1 MGDRLVRAEK
11 DWIPVE
17 STKLLRSGPIHT
29 CNISLTRNA
38 TYTLSSGFYIVY
50 VIISFDST
58 QKRNNC
64 RVMVDIMATTADY
77 QEPEDYEDGELP
89 EDGEICDDD
98 EEPKRGDSG
107 PGQSSPS
114 QSAIAQSTSGASPNS
129 TKSNRFSRD
138 AEENKASTWASKVAA
153 AGEKVGDVFGYGS
166 EDKDYRF
173 EDEPSGDFDYR
184 QGGGHVGRRRRHSP
198 AHEDE
203 WESRAPKRPYG
214 GRGFRGFRPKP
225 RWATEHQ
232 ICKFF
237 REGYCRDGDNC
248 AYSHQA
254 EDSLRRPEL
263 CKFYQQ
269 GFCKKGLTCLLLHGE
284 FPCKAFHKGECNRD
298 PCHFSHVPLTDYTR
312 PLFERMCQEDEMY
325 TNRGLGNH
333 LAPPM
338 KRRVLLPQGPG
349 GAQQL
354 IPPPT
359 TTAAAIHAAV
369 PQQPTNG
376 GTLAPPSVVVPTL
389 GSVGPT
395 PPPFPAMPPRLPYY
409 APVTVSSP
417 RFEDKVPATPSV
429 AATTPVT
436 STAVPSAQ
444 FNISQML
451 AQIAGDPMMDD
462 ESPASPPMCSGAGEG
477 SMVRQIPE
485 GNVVAWKLLKVD
497 APPAYSG
504 INPGLSVTSQ
514 DPRMNRVISSQ
525 FDAVSSL
532 IAASPQA
539 GADPVGRTDMKFRP
553 EERRPSDDR
562 PRASSWM
569 PQMA

>member
-1 MGDRLVRAEK
+1 
-11 DWIPVE
+11 
-17 STKLLRSGPIHT
+17 
-29 CNISLTRNA
+29 
-38 TYTLSSGFYIVY
+38 
-50 VIISFDST
+50 
-58 QKRNNC
+58 
-64 RVMVDIMATTADY
+64 MVDLMATSTGYD
-77 QEPEDYEDGELP
+77 EPENFEDGELP

-98 EEPKRGDSG
+98 DEPMRGTTEPS
-107 PGQSSPS
+107 QSSPS
-114 QSAIAQSTSGASPNS
+114 QNVPIIDQSAVSGTSPSS
-129 TKSNRFSRD
+129 TKASRTPRETMGM
-138 AEENKASTWASKVAA
+138 AEDGVKPSPSTWASKLAA
-153 AGEKVGDVFGYGS
+153 AGEKIGDVFGYGA

-198 AHEDE
+198 SQDE
-203 WESRAPKRPYG
+203 WDPRAPKRPYG

-284 FPCKAFHKGECNRD
+284 FPCKAFHKGECSRD

-325 TNRGLGNH
+325 ASRGLGNH
-333 LAPPM
+333 HMAPM
-338 KRRVLLPQGPG
+338 KRRVLLPQGPAG
-349 GAQQL
+349 PQQVV
-354 IPPPT
+354 PPPT
-359 TTAAAIHAAV
+359 STAPAIHAAI

-376 GTLAPPSVVVPTL
+376 GPLAPPSVVVPTL
-389 GSVGPT
+389 GGAVGPT

-409 APVTVSSP
+409 APAAVSSP
-417 RFEDKVPATPSV
+417 RFDDKGPAVPTTAPMT
-429 AATTPVT
+429 AAQPAVN
-436 STAVPSAQ
+436 AVPSAQ

-451 AQIAGDPMMDD
+451 AQIAGDPIVDE
-462 ESPASPPMCSGAGEG
+462 ESPASPPMCSGAGDG
-477 SMVRQIPE
+477 AMVRQIPE
-485 GNVVAWKLLKVD
+485 GNVVAWRLIAVE

-532 IAASPQA
+532 IAATPQA
-539 GADPVGRTDMKFRP
+539 TADSPASRTDVRFRS
-553 EERRPSDDR
+553 EERRSSDDR

>member
-1 MGDRLVRAEK
+1 
-11 DWIPVE
+11 
-17 STKLLRSGPIHT
+17 
-29 CNISLTRNA
+29 
-38 TYTLSSGFYIVY
+38 
-50 VIISFDST
+50 
-58 QKRNNC
+58 
-64 RVMVDIMATTADY
+64 MVDLMAATSDF
-77 QEPEDYEDGELP
+77 QETEDFEDGELP

-98 EEPKRGDSG
+98 EEPLRASAGASH
-107 PGQSSPS
+107 SSPS
-114 QSAIAQSTSGASPNS
+114 HNDGVAAQSSSAGTSPSSVKPRGSKQITGLSLKDES
-129 TKSNRFSRD
+129 TRSSL
-138 AEENKASTWASKVAA
+138 STWTSKVAA
-153 AGEKVGDVFGYGS
+153 AGEKVGDVFGYGT

-173 EDEPSGDFDYR
+173 EEEATGDFDYR
-184 QGGGHVGRRRRHSP
+184 QGSGHVGRRRRHSP
-198 AHEDE
+198 PHDDE
-203 WESRAPKRPYG
+203 WESRGSKRPYG

-284 FPCKAFHKGECNRD
+284 FPCKAFHKGECSRE

-312 PLFERMCQEDEMY
+312 PLFERMCQEDEIY
-325 TNRGLGNH
+325 SNRGLSSH
-333 LAPPM
+333 LAPI

-349 GAQQL
+349 SAQQAL
-354 IPPPT
+354 QPPT
-359 TTAAAIHAAV
+359 STATIHAAV
-369 PQQPTNG
+369 PQQPVNG
-376 GTLAPPSVVVPTL
+376 GPLAPPSVVVPTL
-389 GSVGPT
+389 SGTVGPT

-409 APVTVSSP
+409 ASGVVSSP
-417 RFEDKVPATPSV
+417 HFDEKAPPVS
-429 AATTPVT
+429 ATTT
-436 STAVPSAQ
+436 LTTTTAASTAPSAQ

-451 AQIAGDPMMDD
+451 AQIAGDPVVDD
-462 ESPASPPMCSGAGEG
+462 ESPASPPMCSGLGDSAL
-477 SMVRQIPE
+477 VRQIPE
-485 GNVVAWKLLKVD
+485 GNTVSWRLLVVD
-497 APPAYSG
+497 AAPTYSG
-504 INPGLSVTSQ
+504 ISPGLLVTSQ

-532 IAASPQA
+532 IAATPQPSS
-539 GADPVGRTDMKFRP
+539 DMSSSSRTDLRFMQQ
-553 EERRPSDDR
+553 ERRPSDDR

>member
-1 MGDRLVRAEK
+1 
-11 DWIPVE
+11 
-17 STKLLRSGPIHT
+17 
-29 CNISLTRNA
+29 
-38 TYTLSSGFYIVY
+38 
-50 VIISFDST
+50 
-58 QKRNNC
+58 
-64 RVMVDIMATTADY
+64 MVDLMAATADFV
-77 QEPEDYEDGELP
+77 EPEDYEDGELP

-98 EEPKRGDSG
+98 EEPMRGGTEPS
-107 PGQSSPS
+107 QSSPNQNAS
-114 QSAIAQSTSGASPNS
+114 MIDQSVISGTSPNS
-129 TKSNRFSRD
+129 AKAGRTPREASGLTEDGTKPSPS
-138 AEENKASTWASKVAA
+138 SWASKLAA
-153 AGEKVGDVFGYGS
+153 AGEKIGDVFGYGA

-173 EDEPSGDFDYR
+173 EEEPSGDFDYR

-198 AHEDE
+198 SQDE
-203 WESRAPKRPYG
+203 WDPRAPKRPYG
-214 GRGFRGFRPKP
+214 GRGFRAFRPKP

-284 FPCKAFHKGECNRD
+284 FPCKAFHKGECSRD

-325 TNRGLGNH
+325 ASRGIGNH
-333 LAPPM
+333 HIPPM
-338 KRRVLLPQGPG
+338 KRRVLLPQGPAG
-349 GAQQL
+349 PQQVA
-354 IPPPT
+354 PT
-359 TTAAAIHAAV
+359 ATPATPTIHAQI

-376 GTLAPPSVVVPTL
+376 GPLAPPSVVVPTL
-389 GSVGPT
+389 GGAVGPT

-409 APVTVSSP
+409 APAAAVSSP
-417 RFEDKVPATPSV
+417 RFDEKGPAVSTAAPMSSPS
-429 AATTPVT
+429 AAN
-436 STAVPSAQ
+436 AVPSAQ

-451 AQIAGDPMMDD
+451 AQIAGDPIVDE
-462 ESPASPPMCSGAGEG
+462 ESPASPPMCSGSGDGA
-477 SMVRQIPE
+477 MVRQIPE
-485 GNVVAWKLLKVD
+485 GNVVAWRLIEVD

-504 INPGLSVTSQ
+504 ISPGLSVTSQ

-532 IAASPQA
+532 IAAAPQA
-539 GADPVGRTDMKFRP
+539 AAESPASRTDMRFRS
-553 EERRPSDDR
+553 EERRSSEER

>member
-1 MGDRLVRAEK
+1 
-11 DWIPVE
+11 
-17 STKLLRSGPIHT
+17 
-29 CNISLTRNA
+29 
-38 TYTLSSGFYIVY
+38 
-50 VIISFDST
+50 
-58 QKRNNC
+58 
-64 RVMVDIMATTADY
+64 MATTADY
-77 QEPEDYEDGELP
+77 DEEPKDYEDGELP

-98 EEPKRGDSG
+98 EEPKRGASE
-107 PGQSSPS
+107 PGQLSPA
-114 QSAIAQSTSGASPNS
+114 QNASAGGHPSISGASPNS
-129 TKSNRFSRD
+129 ARSSRTSREGGGLS
-138 AEENKASTWASKVAA
+138 EEGAKPSQSTWASKLAA
-153 AGEKVGDVFGYGS
+153 AGEKVGDVFGYGA

-173 EDEPSGDFDYR
+173 EEEPSGDFDYR
-184 QGGGHVGRRRRHSP
+184 QGGGGHVGRRRRHSP
-198 AHEDE
+198 QHEDE
-203 WESRAPKRPYG
+203 WESRGPKRPYG

-284 FPCKAFHKGECNRD
+284 FPCKAYHKGECSRD

-325 TNRGLGNH
+325 ANRGLGNH
-333 LAPPM
+333 LAPM

-349 GAQQL
+349 GAPQTTQQ
-354 IPPPT
+354 PST
-359 TTAAAIHAAV
+359 TSAPSIHASI
-369 PQQPTNG
+369 PQQPING
-376 GTLAPPSVVVPTL
+376 GPLAPPAVVVPTL
-389 GSVGPT
+389 SAAVGPT

-409 APVTVSSP
+409 SPAAATSSP
-417 RFEDKVPATPSV
+417 RFDEKAPAVSGATPT
-429 AATTPVT
+429 AAAAAA
-436 STAVPSAQ
+436 STVPSAQ

-451 AQIAGDPMMDD
+451 AQIAGDPIVDD
-462 ESPASPPMCSGAGEG
+462 DSPASPPLSSGAGDG
-477 SMVRQIPE
+477 AMVRQIPE
-485 GNVVAWKLLKVD
+485 GNVVAWRLLKVD

-532 IAASPQA
+532 IAATPQ
-539 GADPVGRTDMKFRP
+539 PSTDSSSVSRPDLRFRP
-553 EERRPSDDR
+553 EDRRPSDDR

>member
-1 MGDRLVRAEK
+1 
-11 DWIPVE
+11 
-17 STKLLRSGPIHT
+17 
-29 CNISLTRNA
+29 
-38 TYTLSSGFYIVY
+38 
-50 VIISFDST
+50 
-58 QKRNNC
+58 
-64 RVMVDIMATTADY
+64 MVDLMDGTADF
-77 QEPEDYEDGELP
+77 QERADFEDGELP
-89 EDGEICDDD
+89 EEGEICDDD
-98 EEPKRGDSG
+98 EEPMRASEGASH
-107 PGQSSPS
+107 SSPGHNDCDATES
-114 QSAIAQSTSGASPNS
+114 SSGTSPNS
-129 TKSNRFSRD
+129 AKPARANKQD
-138 AEENKASTWASKVAA
+138 AGSSLKEENAKSSLSTWASKVAA
-153 AGEKVGDVFGYGS
+153 AGEKVGDVFGYGT

-173 EDEPSGDFDYR
+173 EEEATGDFDYR
-184 QGGGHVGRRRRHSP
+184 QGGGHIGRRRRHSP
-198 AHEDE
+198 PHEDD
-203 WESRAPKRPYG
+203 WESRSSKRPYG

-284 FPCKAFHKGECNRD
+284 FPCKAFHKGECSRE

-325 TNRGLGNH
+325 ANRGLGNH
-333 LAPPM
+333 VAPM

-349 GAQQL
+349 SSQQA
-354 IPPPT
+354 IPVPT
-359 TTAAAIHAAV
+359 STAAVHTAV

-376 GTLAPPSVVVPTL
+376 GPLAPPSVVVPTL
-389 GSVGPT
+389 SGGVGPT
-395 PPPFPAMPPRLPYY
+395 PPPFPAMPPRLPFY
-409 APVTVSSP
+409 APIVTSPQRFDEKASSST
-417 RFEDKVPATPSV
+417 A
-429 AATTPVT
+429 T
-436 STAVPSAQ
+436 STATNAANTAPSTQ

-451 AQIAGDPMMDD
+451 AQIAGDPVADE
-462 ESPASPPMCSGAGEG
+462 ESPASPPRYSGLAD
-477 SMVRQIPE
+477 SAVVRQIPE
-485 GNVVAWKLLKVD
+485 GNVVAWRLIEIER
-497 APPAYSG
+497 ATPYSG
-504 INPGLSVTSQ
+504 INPGFSLTSQ

-532 IAASPQA
+532 IAATPQPSSDSSSSSR
-539 GADPVGRTDMKFRP
+539 ADLRFMSQ
-553 EERRPSDDR
+553 ERRASDER

>member
-1 MGDRLVRAEK
+1 
-11 DWIPVE
+11 
-17 STKLLRSGPIHT
+17 
-29 CNISLTRNA
+29 
-38 TYTLSSGFYIVY
+38 
-50 VIISFDST
+50 
-58 QKRNNC
+58 
-64 RVMVDIMATTADY
+64 MVDLMATTADY
-77 QEPEDYEDGELP
+77 DEEPKDYEDGELP

-98 EEPKRGDSG
+98 EEPKRG
-107 PGQSSPS
+107 
-114 QSAIAQSTSGASPNS
+114 
-129 TKSNRFSRD
+129 
-138 AEENKASTWASKVAA
+138 
-153 AGEKVGDVFGYGS
+153 EKVGDVFGYGA

-173 EDEPSGDFDYR
+173 EEEPSGDFDYR
-184 QGGGHVGRRRRHSP
+184 QGGGGHVGRRRRHSP
-198 AHEDE
+198 QHEDE
-203 WESRAPKRPYG
+203 WESRGPKRPYG

-284 FPCKAFHKGECNRD
+284 FPCKAYHKGECSRD

-325 TNRGLGNH
+325 ANRGLGNH
-333 LAPPM
+333 LAPM

-349 GAQQL
+349 GAPQTTQQ
-354 IPPPT
+354 PST
-359 TTAAAIHAAV
+359 TSAPSIHASI
-369 PQQPTNG
+369 PQQPING
-376 GTLAPPSVVVPTL
+376 GPLAPPAVVVPTL
-389 GSVGPT
+389 SAAVGPT
-395 PPPFPAMPPRLPYY
+395 PPPPPL
-409 APVTVSSP
+409 S
-417 RFEDKVPATPSV
+417 
-429 AATTPVT
+429 
-436 STAVPSAQ
+436 
-444 FNISQML
+444 
-451 AQIAGDPMMDD
+451 
-462 ESPASPPMCSGAGEG
+462 SGAGDG
-477 SMVRQIPE
+477 AMVRQIPE
-485 GNVVAWKLLKVD
+485 GNVVAWRLLKVD

-532 IAASPQA
+532 IAATPQ
-539 GADPVGRTDMKFRP
+539 PSTDSSSVSRPDLRFRP
-553 EERRPSDDR
+553 EDRRPSDDR